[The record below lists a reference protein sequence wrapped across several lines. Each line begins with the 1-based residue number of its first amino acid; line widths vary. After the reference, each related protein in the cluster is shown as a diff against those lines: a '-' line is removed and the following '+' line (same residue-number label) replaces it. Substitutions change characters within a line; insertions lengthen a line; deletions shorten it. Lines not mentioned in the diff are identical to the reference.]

1 MSEEE
6 MELEEARLL
15 SAEIGL
21 SVPNQEVVA
30 PDSERTLAT
39 VEMEIRV
46 IQHNTAQAMLS
57 GAIETGRR
65 LVEAKAMLPH
75 GEWGVW
81 LRKMDLSPSTAQNF
95 MKIFREY
102 GDDQQSLFGGVAK
115 SQAFGKLTYT
125 KALQLLALPS
135 NEERERFLTEHDV
148 ESMSTRELAEAIKAR
163 DEAEEAVAAAQD
175 EIRKIQQ
182 RADLLQE
189 QLAGQDQVYQA
200 KLTSAGIEADQA
212 KAAAKAAQDALDKQ
226 KDKSQRLQDALSE
239 ANASVQAAEEEHT
252 LLVQELEELRN
263 RPTEA
268 DTEAVEAARQAA
280 LDEMT
285 EKVDKAKEAKKK
297 AEEKRKEAEASLAAA
312 QKELAE
318 LKAKEPEV
326 RELTQAEKDALIA
339 AAVEQARAGDAEQIR
354 SLEKKLTQADPNVAE
369 FKVLFDS
376 WQEDYQKLMSAL
388 GRITDP
394 EKAAKLR
401 RAVQGAVEK
410 MAG

>member
-30 PDSERTLAT
+30 PEPERTLAT

-65 LVEAKAMLPH
+65 LVEAKAMLHH

-163 DEAEEAVAAAQD
+163 EEAEEAVAAAQD

-200 KLTSAGIEADQA
+200 KLT
-212 KAAAKAAQDALDKQ
+212 
-226 KDKSQRLQDALSE
+226 
-239 ANASVQAAEEEHT
+239 AAEVEHT
-252 LLVQELEELRN
+252 QLLKELEELRT
-263 RPTEA
+263 RSSEPDA
-268 DTEAVEAARQAA
+268 GALEAARQAA

-285 EKVDKAKEAKKK
+285 EKVEETKDAKKK
-297 AEEKRKEAEASLAAA
+297 AEASLAAA

-326 RELTQAEKDALIA
+326 RELTQEEKDALIV
-339 AAVEQARAGDAEQIR
+339 AAVEQARAEDAER
-354 SLEKKLTQADPNVAE
+354 LHSLEKKLAQADPDVAE
-369 FKVLFDS
+369 FKALFAS
-376 WQEDYQKLMSAL
+376 WQEDYQKMTAVL
-388 GRITDP
+388 GRIAQADG

-401 RAVQGAVEK
+401 QAVQGAVGQ
-410 MAG
+410 MAAS